1 MLFIFYKFG
10 VQFYI
15 LSGKIERYVFN
26 NYKIIKIKSLK

>member
-15 LSGKIERYVFN
+15 LSDKIERYAFN
-26 NYKIIKIKSLK
+26 NYKIITTKL